1 MCAVETQQSTNEFT
15 VDICEQENKMA
26 LYFSYEN
33 QIYLPKVD
41 GGTLR
46 VERVVDAVDGSSA
59 NIPDSSWFVKE
70 YCGLS
75 GYYILR
81 TVAEPPQ
88 YIAPGINSSRQSKF
102 KLSEN
107 RKDCIVVKQQRP
119 HPPPSKSA

>member
-1 MCAVETQQSTNEFT
+1 MCAVETQQSSNEFT

-26 LYFSYEN
+26 LYFWYEN
-33 QIYLPKVD
+33 QKYLPKVD

-46 VERVVDAVDGSSA
+46 VEKVVDDAVDGSPA
-59 NIPDSSWFVKE
+59 NAHNIPECSWFVKE

-88 YIAPGINSSRQSKF
+88 YIAPRNNSNRQSKF
-102 KLSEN
+102 KLSEH

-119 HPPPSKSA
+119 